1 MGPSARIIEIGR
13 DCHQK
18 NRLSDNEILTMS
30 YSQPSYRWVITAT
43 SAAMLALS
51 MGLLVNGLSPFFIPL
66 EVEFGWSRG
75 KIALINTFGLIGL
88 GLGGIAM
95 GRVTD
100 RFGARGVVLTGAIV
114 TGITVLAASRAQSL
128 WQLYMLFFL
137 AGALGGGA
145 LFVPLMAA
153 VGSWFRSGAGL
164 AIGLVAAGQAA
175 GQGGIPL
182 ASALLIEAF
191 GWRGA
196 FGALGLASLA
206 ILVPLALLIR
216 QPPAEPT
223 HSALPVDDVQTLTA
237 IPAVLIMGVAVLM
250 CCSLMSVPLMHL
262 APYAQG
268 CGIPPAQAG
277 GIVTVMM
284 LAAIAG
290 RAAFG
295 QLADWIGAIP
305 AYLTASAWQTALVF
319 VFMQLNSLDQL
330 MAFAPIYGFGYAGV
344 MTGVLV
350 TIRRVTPVA
359 SRTTCTG
366 VIIAFAWAG
375 HGLGGAVGGYF
386 YDMTATYDL
395 TFAVAAL
402 AGVVNLAIIGS
413 LGLWLSRSRVA
424 HLHRCKLVVS

>member
-1 MGPSARIIEIGR
+1 M
-13 DCHQK
+13 
-18 NRLSDNEILTMS
+18 T
-30 YSQPSYRWVITAT
+30 YSQPRYRWVIAAT
-43 SAAMLALS
+43 SAVMLALS
-51 MGLLVNGLSPFFIPL
+51 MGLLVNGLSPFFVPL
-66 EVEFGWSRG
+66 EAEFGWSRG
-75 KIALINTFGLIGL
+75 EIALINTFGLIGL
-88 GLGGIAM
+88 GLGGIVM

-100 RFGARGVVLTGAIV
+100 RVGVRGVVLTGAIV
-114 TGITVLAASRAQSL
+114 TGLAVLAASRAQSL
-128 WQLYMLFFL
+128 WQLYGLFFL
-137 AGALGGGA
+137 AGAFGGGA
-145 LFVPLMAA
+145 LFAPLMAA
-153 VGSWFRSGAGL
+153 VGSWFRTGAGL

-182 ASALLIEAF
+182 ASALLIEAV

-196 FGALGLASLA
+196 FLTLGLASLFA
-206 ILVPLALLIR
+206 LVPLALLVR
-216 QPPAEPT
+216 QPPEMHPQGT
-223 HSALPVDDVQTLTA
+223 RPSEEVRTLKA
-237 IPAVLIMGVAVLM
+237 IPSVLIMGAAVLM

-262 APYAQG
+262 VPYAQG
-268 CGIPPAQAG
+268 CGIPAAQAG

-290 RAAFG
+290 RVAFG

-319 VFMQLNSLDQL
+319 VFMQLDSLDQL
-330 MAFAPIYGFGYAGV
+330 MTFAPVYGFGYAGV

-359 SRTTCTG
+359 TRATCTG

-375 HGLGGAVGGYF
+375 HGLGGVVGGYL

-402 AGVVNLAIIGS
+402 AGVVNLAIIGC
-413 LGLWLSRSRVA
+413 LGLWLARDKGDHSPQREVA
-424 HLHRCKLVVS
+424 TG